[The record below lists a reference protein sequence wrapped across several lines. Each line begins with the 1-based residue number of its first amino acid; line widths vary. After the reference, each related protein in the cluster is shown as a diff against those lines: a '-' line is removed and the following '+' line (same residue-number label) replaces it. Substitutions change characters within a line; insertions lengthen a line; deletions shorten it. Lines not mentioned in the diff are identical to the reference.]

1 MKLTYDPRYN
11 VAYIYLQEK
20 TVQVETIQVSDE
32 MNVDIAPD
40 GTIYGIELLNANQ
53 QLGADNQGKL
63 IVVNEALGESSE
75 IKLALE
81 KYKN

>member
-20 TVQVETIQVSDE
+20 TTQVETIQVSE
-32 MNVDIAPD
+32 QMNVDIAPD

-53 QLGADNQGKL
+53 QLGADSQGKL
-63 IVVNEALGESSE
+63 IVVNEALGESAE
-75 IKLALE
+75 IQLAL
-81 KYKN
+81 